1 MRARAAVAAVF
12 ASGCI
17 LFAGWESGAWHDA
30 ALHPASAAGT
40 PTPTVAIRSASP
52 TPAESIPA
60 PVEPTVTPTPTPTPT
75 PTVTPTP
82 TATPSPVPPPVAP
95 PVAAPPAPAAPPVAA
110 GGTFPG
116 SLAQT
121 PYGTVRVAVTITAG
135 RITDVQALKLTDA
148 GSTSVQ
154 ISRYAAPILR
164 SEVLA
169 SQSARVAGVGGATY
183 TSVGYL
189 SSLQAALTS
198 AHFG

>member
-1 MRARAAVAAVF
+1 MVAAVF

-40 PTPTVAIRSASP
+40 PTPTAAVRSASP
-52 TPAESIPA
+52 TESIPA
-60 PVEPTVTPTPTPTPT
+60 PVEATATPTPTPTPT
-75 PTVTPTP
+75 ATPTP
-82 TATPSPVPPPVAP
+82 TPTPVPPPVAP
-95 PVAAPPAPAAPPVAA
+95 VAAPPVAA
-110 GGTFPG
+110 PAPAPAPAPVAVAGTFSG

-154 ISRYAAPILR
+154 ISSYAAPILR

-183 TSVGYL
+183 TSEGYL
-189 SSLQAALTS
+189 SSLQAALTA

>member
-1 MRARAAVAAVF
+1 MRARAVVAAVF

-30 ALHPASAAGT
+30 ALHPAAAAT

-52 TPAESIPA
+52 TPTKSIPA
-60 PVEPTVTPTPTPTPT
+60 PVEATPTPS
-75 PTVTPTP
+75 PTP
-82 TATPSPVPPPVAP
+82 TATVTAAPTVAPKPVPAP
-95 PVAAPPAPAAPPVAA
+95 PVAAPPPPAPPVAVA
-110 GGTFPG
+110 GTFQG

-121 PYGTVRVAVTITAG
+121 PYGTVRVAVTIAGG

-154 ISRYAAPILR
+154 ISQYAAPILR

-169 SQSARVAGVGGATY
+169 SQSARVAGVSGATY

-189 SSLQAALTS
+189 SSLQAVLTS